1 MDQIL
6 HEQRSQTFRKKPAQI
21 KRERERDGDKKR
33 ERERFKVT
41 DGAEEEAINNG
52 GSKRSTWIQFDVAS
66 LMKTYVADGQ

>member
-33 ERERFKVT
+33 ERER
-41 DGAEEEAINNG
+41 DGDK
-52 GSKRSTWIQFDVAS
+52 KRERERERERERDSRSPT
-66 LMKTYVADGQ
+66 GQRRRQ